1 MPKKYQKV
9 PMSHLHI
16 HSNYSELD
24 AISKIPDIVQR
35 ATEFGWDSICLTDH
49 GNIGG
54 IPQFHK
60 ECRKKNIKPILGS
73 EFYFVPDAKPPTE
86 DMDKETRKAIRA
98 KQRKK
103 GHLILMA
110 MDYEGW
116 INIQKLVTRANS
128 QFYYS
133 PTIGFADL
141 EEFSNGIICLS
152 GCMKNQINQAILAEE
167 YDVAVKYVLKYRQ
180 IFGDRFYLEVQDGGL
195 DIQLLLNPV
204 IRRMGKKYGIKV
216 VATQDSHYIDR
227 NDSEGHEGIW
237 AIRTKSTFDKP
248 TESDIKFARGRCED
262 EQCGDPKHR
271 HDCKLNECRMYYS
284 TKEYWLKDGH
294 HMLNENIINEF
305 GESRPADILQSEVE
319 ESAAIAG
326 RVMDFDIKT
335 GLHLPKYTFIPIEIE
350 EKEKEDPQYAYLKKL
365 VLEGYENVYGI
376 TVADMPEEH
385 SQRLKKEMLDIK
397 DAALADYFL
406 IVWDIIEW
414 ARNAGIKVGP
424 GRGSAAGSMVSYCL
438 GITKIEP
445 LQYGLIWERFYN
457 IGRKGSLADIDS
469 DFPKSR
475 RMEVVNYIG
484 LRFGKDRVC
493 QIGTWQKMKSKA
505 ALKDA
510 AKILGSKGGM
520 PFDDANVMTRLIPN
534 KHNVPVSIS
543 EAIEMNDKIREYSEK
558 FPRLFAIA
566 KKLEGCPRGRGTHAA
581 GVVISDEP
589 FTNGFPL
596 RWNTTLKDNT
606 TEYDMEV
613 LDELGYLKMDV
624 LGISTMDVLTD
635 IEQDVKFRS
644 MRIQAM
650 LDVTFVPYQ
659 IQSHIIE
666 RR

>member
-1 MPKKYQKV
+1 MAKKYQKV

-54 IPQFHK
+54 IPLFHK
-60 ECRKKNIKPILGS
+60 ECRAKGIKPILGS
-73 EFYFVPDAKPPTE
+73 EFYFVPDAKPPRE
-86 DMDKETRKAIRA
+86 DMDKEEKKAIRS

-110 MDYEGW
+110 IDYEGW
-116 INIQKLVTRANS
+116 VNIQKLVTRANK

-141 EEFSNGIICLS
+141 EEFSNGLICLS
-152 GCMKNQINQAILAEE
+152 GCLKNQINQAILNEDYQLAI
-167 YDVAVKYVLKYRQ
+167 KYVLKYRQ

-195 DIQLLLNPV
+195 DLQLKLNTV
-204 IRRMGKKYGIKV
+204 IRRIGAKYGIKV

-248 TESDIKFARGRCED
+248 TESDILFKRGRCED
-262 EQCGDPKHR
+262 DNCGDPQHR
-271 HDCKLNECRMYYS
+271 HDCKLEECRMYYS

-294 HMLNENIINEF
+294 HILNENIINQF
-305 GESRPADILQSEVE
+305 GESRKSDILQGELE

-326 RVMDFDIKT
+326 RIMEFDIKT
-335 GLHLPKYTFIPIEIE
+335 GLHLPKYEFVPIEVRE
-350 EKEKEDPQYAYLKKL
+350 EENPQYAYLKRL
-365 VLEGYENVYGI
+365 VLEGYEEVYGPI
-376 TVADMPEEH
+376 SAMTEEH
-385 SQRLKKEMLDIK
+385 TERLKKEMLDIK
-397 DAALADYFL
+397 DADLADYFL
-406 IVWDIIEW
+406 IVWDIINW
-414 ARNAGIKVGP
+414 ARSRGIKVGP

-445 LQYGLIWERFYN
+445 LKYGLIWERFYN
-457 IGRKGSLADIDS
+457 VGRKGSLADIDS

-484 LRFGKDRVC
+484 VRFGQDRVC
-493 QIGTWQKMKSKA
+493 QIGTWQKLKSKA

-520 PFDDANVMTRLIPN
+520 AYDDANVMTRLIPE
-534 KHNVPVSIS
+534 KHNVPVSIA
-543 EAIEMNDKIREYSEK
+543 EAIEMSDKIKEYSEK
-558 FPRLFAIA
+558 YPRLFAIA
-566 KKLEGCPRGRGTHAA
+566 QKLEDCPRGRGTHAA
-581 GVVISDEP
+581 GVVISDKP
-589 FTNGFPL
+589 FTDGFPL
-596 RWNTTLKDNT
+596 RWNTTLKDFT

-613 LDELGYLKMDV
+613 LDDLGYLKMDV
-624 LGISTMDVLTD
+624 LGISTMDVLAD
-635 IEQDVKFRS
+635 IENDVNG
-644 MRIQAM
+644 
-650 LDVTFVPYQ
+650 
-659 IQSHIIE
+659 E
-666 RR
+666 